1 MRSLSTLGLGVRA
14 GAWSRVILLTAAA
27 GALGSAGAFAQTQG
41 PVKPSQP
48 PPPPQQTQQPQGQP
62 LRIVTRLVSAPAVV
76 RNNKGEM
83 VLDLDKKDF
92 SVSDNGVKQVVD
104 HFDIGGDPVSA
115 VLVVETSGRIAPML
129 PSIQKAGIVFTDA
142 VLGETGEGA
151 VISYDSEVTTV
162 SPFTSN
168 YDALEKVISRLPQG
182 ADNARLF
189 DGMAAAINMLRDQ
202 PEDRRRVIV
211 IVGEPV
217 DHGSG
222 AKIGELLRE
231 AQISNISIYSV
242 GISVTAAQ
250 LRQTTPTSPPLSPT
264 PPGTYGDP
272 PIPGTPQTPTT
283 EDQRTGGGEGG
294 GGVNLLNLAV
304 WAVKSAAG
312 AVKANPLELAA
323 VGTGGEYVG
332 SFHDSSIEKGLDRIA
347 GELHAQ
353 YTIAYH
359 PTGVPSDGYH
369 EIVIQVDRPG
379 LKVQTRPGYYLPPEG
394 SGN

>member
-1 MRSLSTLGLGVRA
+1 MRSLLTLGWDVRA
-14 GAWSRVILLTAAA
+14 GIGARAILLTAAA
-27 GALGSAGAFAQTQG
+27 LALGSAGASAQTQG
-41 PVKPSQP
+41 PVKPAQP
-48 PPPPQQTQQPQGQP
+48 PPPPQQAQQRQGQP
-62 LRIVTRLVSAPAVV
+62 LRIITRLVSAPAVV
-76 RNNKGEM
+76 RNSKGEM

-115 VLVVETSGRIAPML
+115 VLVVETSGRIAPVL
-129 PSIQKAGIVFTDA
+129 PAIQKAGIVFTDA

-182 ADNARLF
+182 ADSARLF

-211 IVGEPV
+211 TIGEPI
-217 DHGSG
+217 DRGSS

-231 AQISNISIYSV
+231 AQVANISIYAV

-250 LRQTTPTSPPLSPT
+250 LREPTPANQPPSAT
-264 PPGTYGDP
+264 PPGTMGDP
-272 PIPGTPQTPTT
+272 PMPGTPQTPTT
-283 EDQRTGGGEGG
+283 EMQRNGYGGN
-294 GGVNLLNLAV
+294 GVDLLNLAV
-304 WAVKSAAG
+304 WAVKNAAG
-312 AVKANPLELAA
+312 TVKANPLELAA
-323 VGTGGEYVG
+323 AGTGGEYVG

-359 PTGVPSDGYH
+359 PTGVPSGGYH

>member
-1 MRSLSTLGLGVRA
+1 MEARA
-14 GAWSRVILLTAAA
+14 ILLAAV
-27 GALGSAGAFAQTQG
+27 GALGCAGAFAQTQG

-48 PPPPQQTQQPQGQP
+48 PPPPQQAQQQQGQP

-83 VLDLDKKDF
+83 VLDLDQKDF
-92 SVSDNGVKQVVD
+92 KVSDNGVAQTVD

-115 VLVVETSGRIAPML
+115 VLVVETSERIAPVL
-129 PSIQKAGIVFTDA
+129 PAIQKAGIVFTDE

-151 VISYDSEVTTV
+151 VISYDLDVKTV

-168 YDALEKVISRLPQG
+168 YDGLEKVISHLQEG
-182 ADNARLF
+182 GDNARLF
-189 DGMAAAINMLRDQ
+189 DGIEAAINLLRDQ

-211 IVGEPV
+211 TIGEAI
-217 DHGSG
+217 DHGSS

-231 AQISNISIYSV
+231 AQIGNISIYSV

-250 LRQTTPTSPPLSPT
+250 LRQPTAGSPPPSAT
-264 PPGTYGDP
+264 PPGVSGDP
-272 PIPGTPQTPTT
+272 PLPGTPQTPTS
-283 EDQRTGGGEGG
+283 EEQRAGYG
-294 GGVNLLNLAV
+294 NLVNLAV

-312 AVKANPLELAA
+312 TVKANPLELAA
-323 VGTGGEYVG
+323 AGTGGEYVG

-359 PTGVPSDGYH
+359 PTGVSPDGYH

-379 LKVQTRPGYYLPPEG
+379 LKVQTRPGYYLPSEG
-394 SGN
+394 TGN